1 MEIKSALLQTL
12 VLVILLVLFAY
23 PLMLLWNVLMPVIFN
38 LPIINFWQALGIL
51 IMSNIL
57 FKSANIK

>member
-57 FKSANIK
+57 FKFANIK